1 MTGDRPI
8 GEDDLHALA
17 DGRLPAERRA
27 AVETY
32 LAANPQAA
40 ARVLSYQEQR
50 AALRER
56 LAFKFNEPVPSRLR
70 IANIAAE
77 RRRRL
82 GERMRSF
89 AAALALLT
97 FGGVLGW
104 SAHKWTGDPSTV
116 PIQAARVPVADE
128 AIAAHRTFVIEVV
141 HPVEVAASQE
151 QHLVQWLSKRL
162 GRPLQIPNLTDQG
175 FSLMGGRLLPAST
188 GPAAQFMYE
197 NATGKRMTLYV
208 QAIEGGETAFR
219 FAQEGEVSAFYW
231 IENGF
236 GYAISAGLERDQLIA
251 VAEAVYR
258 QLESGGPSRKRTM
271 L

>member
-8 GEDDLHALA
+8 GEDDLHALV
-17 DGRLPAERRA
+17 DGRLPTERRA
-27 AVETY
+27 AVEIY

-56 LAFKFNEPVPSRLR
+56 LAFKVNEPVPSRLR
-70 IANIAAE
+70 IANISAE

-89 AAALALLT
+89 AAALTLLAS
-97 FGGVLGW
+97 GGVLGW
-104 SAHKWTGDPSTV
+104 LAHEWTGAPSTA
-116 PIQAARVPVADE
+116 PIQAARMPVADE
-128 AIAAHRTFVIEVV
+128 AIAAHRTFVVEVV

-162 GRPLQIPNLTDQG
+162 GRPLKIPHLTDQG
-175 FSLMGGRLLPAST
+175 FRLMGGRLLPAST

-197 NATGKRMTLYV
+197 NATGTRLTLYL
-208 QAIEGGETAFR
+208 QAGESGETAFR
-219 FAQEGEVSAFYW
+219 FAHEGGVSAFYW
-231 IENGF
+231 IEDGF
-236 GYAISAGLERDQLIA
+236 GYAISAGLEREQLIA
-251 VAEAVYR
+251 IAEAVYR
-258 QLESGGPSRKRTM
+258 QLESGDPGRKRTA